1 MSEAH
6 LNDVG
11 HENALTPG
19 DILAA
24 TAIVQFYNFACRC
37 MDWAK
42 TTRSLQERAVYVQ
55 MGLQWLAAGARL
67 QTFLQFKSSQ
77 DVSLKAATE
86 KSALKAA
93 ALDIELAAHHRRG
106 PIMARRVMSL
116 ISTAVTFVHHG
127 SVCPSIAFL
136 IRSLMLPVSERS

>member
-1 MSEAH
+1 MSGAQR
-6 LNDVG
+6 NDVG
-11 HENALTPG
+11 HENALTRG

-24 TAIVQFYNFACRC
+24 TATAQFYNFANRC

-67 QTFLQFKSSQ
+67 QTFLQFKISQ

-86 KSALKAA
+86 NRRFATAREPTRAVRRANTVLVSGPSA
-93 ALDIELAAHHRRG
+93 
-106 PIMARRVMSL
+106 
-116 ISTAVTFVHHG
+116 AVADNGRTRTIG
-127 SVCPSIAFL
+127 
-136 IRSLMLPVSERS
+136 

>member
-1 MSEAH
+1 MSDAQ

-11 HENALTPG
+11 HENALTRG

-24 TAIVQFYNFACRC
+24 TAIAQFYNFASRC

-55 MGLQWLAAGARL
+55 MGLQWLAVGARL

-77 DVSLKAATE
+77 GSRNAATQ
-86 KSALKAA
+86 KNDLNVA
-93 ALDIELAAHHRRG
+93 ALDIELSAHHRQIQSDQVRLG
-106 PIMARRVMSL
+106 QDRTPKNRRS
-116 ISTAVTFVHHG
+116 A
-127 SVCPSIAFL
+127 
-136 IRSLMLPVSERS
+136 

>member
-1 MSEAH
+1 MSDAQ

-11 HENALTPG
+11 HENTLTRG

-24 TAIVQFYNFACRC
+24 TAIAQFYNFASRC

-67 QTFLQFKSSQ
+67 QTFLQFKNSQ
-77 DVSLKAATE
+77 ASSLKEAKE
-86 KSALKAA
+86 KSAQKA
-93 ALDIELAAHHRRG
+93 
-106 PIMARRVMSL
+106 
-116 ISTAVTFVHHG
+116 G
-127 SVCPSIAFL
+127 SV
-136 IRSLMLPVSERS
+136 SL

>member
-1 MSEAH
+1 MSDAQ

-11 HENALTPG
+11 QENALTRG

-24 TAIVQFYNFACRC
+24 TAIAQFYNFASRC

-42 TTRSLQERAVYVQ
+42 TTRSLQERAVYAQ

-77 DVSLKAATE
+77 DVSRKAATQNNDLNVPE
-86 KSALKAA
+86 RGT
-93 ALDIELAAHHRRG
+93 LDRTERFCSGR
-106 PIMARRVMSL
+106 
-116 ISTAVTFVHHG
+116 
-127 SVCPSIAFL
+127 IAPTG
-136 IRSLMLPVSERS
+136 RE

>member
-1 MSEAH
+1 VEAEGQNMSDAQ

-11 HENALTPG
+11 HENTLTRG

-24 TAIVQFYNFACRC
+24 TAIAQFYNFASRC

-67 QTFLQFKSSQ
+67 QNFLQFKSSR
-77 DVSLKAATE
+77 DVSRKAAMQ

-93 ALDIELAAHHRRG
+93 ALDIEPAAEG
-106 PIMARRVMSL
+106 KCNLCM
-116 ISTAVTFVHHG
+116 
-127 SVCPSIAFL
+127 
-136 IRSLMLPVSERS
+136 

>member
-1 MSEAH
+1 VKQSAERRTAGVSEAKGQNMSDAQ

-11 HENALTPG
+11 HENALTRG

-24 TAIVQFYNFACRC
+24 TAIAQFYNFAGRC

-77 DVSLKAATE
+77 DVSRKAVTQ
-86 KSALKAA
+86 KNDLNVA
-93 ALDIELAAHHRRG
+93 ALDIDLAADRR
-106 PIMARRVMSL
+106 PIPPDHARLSHDRASQIGDL
-116 ISTAVTFVHHG
+116 RATDD
-127 SVCPSIAFL
+127 
-136 IRSLMLPVSERS
+136 